1 MSNQS
6 EWLIVSR
13 ASSVSRFLNGQILN
27 ASIVHYLGY
36 RSKKHVSEMQ
46 MHFEASST
54 VTLLFD
60 FWSVHGPGGM
70 VLSVVVVLLLTVL
83 YEFLKVWK
91 NVLVKRSETLLA
103 PCVPAS
109 SSPNP
114 PCFSSVLEHPEGTSS
129 LANSPSQVSLAPT
142 ETTTTPVLGTTAVN
156 SWLLHGVRTG
166 VHIVQVVLGYMLM
179 LCVMSYNV
187 WIFLGVIVGSLL
199 GYFIAFPLSGY
210 VM

>member
-1 MSNQS
+1 
-6 EWLIVSR
+6 
-13 ASSVSRFLNGQILN
+13 
-27 ASIVHYLGY
+27 
-36 RSKKHVSEMQ
+36 MQ

-70 VLSVVVVLLLTVL
+70 VLSVLVVLLLTVL

-91 NVLVKRSETLLA
+91 NVLVKRSEIH
-103 PCVPAS
+103 S
-109 SSPNP
+109 FSPE
-114 PCFSSVLEHPEGTSS
+114 LEHPESSSS

-142 ETTTTPVLGTTAVN
+142 ENTTAPVLGTSTAN

-166 VHIVQVVLGYMLM
+166 LHIVQVVLGYMLM

-199 GYFIAFPLSGY
+199 GYFIAFPVSGY
-210 VM
+210 AM

>member
-1 MSNQS
+1 
-6 EWLIVSR
+6 
-13 ASSVSRFLNGQILN
+13 
-27 ASIVHYLGY
+27 
-36 RSKKHVSEMQ
+36 MQ

-91 NVLVKRSETLLA
+91 NVLIKQSEA
-103 PCVPAS
+103 
-109 SSPNP
+109 
-114 PCFSSVLEHPEGTSS
+114 PCFSSVLEHPESSSS
-129 LANSPSQVSLAPT
+129 LSNSPSQVSLAPT
-142 ETTTTPVLGTTAVN
+142 ENTTSPVLGTSTAN

-166 VHIVQVVLGYMLM
+166 LHIVQVVLGYMLM

>member
-1 MSNQS
+1 
-6 EWLIVSR
+6 
-13 ASSVSRFLNGQILN
+13 
-27 ASIVHYLGY
+27 
-36 RSKKHVSEMQ
+36 MQ

-70 VLSVVVVLLLTVL
+70 VLSVLVVLMLTVL

-91 NVLVKRSETLLA
+91 NILVKRSEKLLA
-103 PCVPAS
+103 PSVSAT

-114 PCFSSVLEHPEGTSS
+114 PCFSPVLEHPESTSS

-142 ETTTTPVLGTTAVN
+142 ENTTTPVLDTSTIN

-166 VHIVQVVLGYMLM
+166 LHVVQVVLGYMLM

-210 VM
+210 AM